1 MKNRLL
7 LVTALLAMMSAIC
20 TGCEKKPVTT
30 GNDIAV
36 TGVVLNETSR
46 VLAVGATLT
55 LEATVLPQDATNKE
69 VSWESSDTA
78 IATVADGVVTA
89 IAEGTRRLPRRPDVV
104 GGCPRAHQRD
114 HRNTCRP
121 DIQRQR
127 LQLVMQPLNEYIAG
141 RTGRVGHRE
150 LGRLIDKYEWFTTAR
165 RVRALSTG
173 ENDSALTLPLAF
185 WATVAPVLQVEES
198 SLAADSHTEI
208 HETRYTTS
216 EAIIDRFL
224 EHGGYRITPSADTPD
239 GAPSPDSAEEEHDL
253 DPDLVTEELAE
264 IYLAQGHI
272 DRANEIYRRLSLRNP

>member
-1 MKNRLL
+1 
-7 LVTALLAMMSAIC
+7 
-20 TGCEKKPVTT
+20 
-30 GNDIAV
+30 
-36 TGVVLNETSR
+36 
-46 VLAVGATLT
+46 
-55 LEATVLPQDATNKE
+55 
-69 VSWESSDTA
+69 
-78 IATVADGVVTA
+78 
-89 IAEGTRRLPRRPDVV
+89 
-104 GGCPRAHQRD
+104 
-114 HRNTCRP
+114 
-121 DIQRQR
+121 
-127 LQLVMQPLNEYIAG
+127 MQPLNEYIAG

-253 DPDLVTEELAE
+253 DPDIVTEELAE
-264 IYLAQGHI
+264 IYLAQGLV
-272 DRANEIYRRLSLRNP
+272 DRANEIYRRLSLGNP